1 MTSYYMIKKQP
12 KIGLVLGSGGAK
24 GLAHI
29 GVIKTLEKN
38 NIPIDYIA
46 GSSIGAL
53 VGAHYAAHKD
63 IKKLEKLALG
73 ASWRTGLKL
82 FDPTFKG
89 GFIEGKKIE
98 LLFEDWFHGVNFN
111 NLKIPFVAVATD
123 LTTGR
128 TVNIKSG
135 NIVKAIR
142 ASISVPAVFKPV
154 RYQGKL
160 LADGGLSNPL
170 PNNVV
175 RNMGADIVIT
185 VNLDLR
191 RPEKNLNKKYLTLAN
206 VSMRTLNIMRYYLA
220 KNCLK
225 EADIIIE
232 PKINGEIGLIGWNQF
247 FNSHK
252 AKQIIN
258 NGIQATKKSLPQIKK
273 LTQNI

>member
-1 MTSYYMIKKQP
+1 MSKKQA

-53 VGAHYAAHKD
+53 IGAHYAAYKD
-63 IKKLEKLALG
+63 IEKLEKLALS

-89 GFIEGKKIE
+89 GFIEGRKIE
-98 LLFEDWFHGVNFN
+98 LLFEDWFRGVNFN

-123 LTTGR
+123 LTTGQ

-154 RYQGKL
+154 KYQGKL

-170 PNNVV
+170 PNNIV
-175 RNMGADIVIT
+175 RDMGAHIVIA
-185 VNLDLR
+185 VNLDTR

-206 VSMRTLNIMRYYLA
+206 VSMRALNIMRYYLA

-225 EADIIIE
+225 EADIVLE

-247 FNSHK
+247 FNSNK
-252 AKQIIN
+252 AKQIITGGVDVTN
-258 NGIQATKKSLPQIKK
+258 KYLPQIKK
-273 LTQNI
+273 LIKNV